1 MSPATMA
8 SPAVNVIRGIPLTLQ
23 FHSAAFSGAGCL
35 ATAICVLDL
44 SVLHARLVII
54 LTHLRTVYKY
64 VVMELSCRP
73 RTVTMATIL
82 IVMGVLQAVL
92 CKNSTLA

>member
-23 FHSAAFSGAGCL
+23 FHSAAFSGAICL
-35 ATAICVLDL
+35 ATAICVVDL
-44 SVLHARLVII
+44 SVLHVRQVLI

-73 RTVTMATIL
+73 RTVMMATIL
-82 IVMGVLQAVL
+82 TVMDVLQAVL

>member
-8 SPAVNVIRGIPLTLQ
+8 SLAVNVIRDIPLTLK

-35 ATAICVLDL
+35 ATAICVVDL
-44 SVLHARLVII
+44 SVLHARLVLI

-64 VVMELSCRP
+64 VVMELSYKP
-73 RTVTMATIL
+73 RTVMMATIL
-82 IVMGVLQAVL
+82 IVMGVLQAAL